1 MTFCWRGSWQGMVL
15 VEDTLITNEWEF
27 SIYFDSSGSDP
38 LREQIALDRCRFL
51 IENIFQDSLWLS
63 VEDNWNSV
71 FHNKL
76 KGHRI
81 TLPVLPFD
89 SAIAIATLSKCIA
102 ISEDHLDFQQ
112 IILSS
117 RLGEGI
123 ELTVD
128 VEDLEDI
135 EWLVKNPVHEYT
147 KDHAWFMRSNPGTCD
162 VILSTSE
169 DSIEVIRDMLDWNKY
184 DLGWEPNQ
192 EIIFTP
198 DIESDVPAPRPAKS
212 VWKPVVIDGGKNEG

>member
-15 VEDTLITNEWEF
+15 VEDTLIPNEWEF
-27 SIYFDSSGSDP
+27 SVYFDSSGSDP
-38 LREQIALDRCRFL
+38 VREQIALDRCRFL
-51 IENIFQDSLWLS
+51 VENIFQDALWLS
-63 VEDNWNSV
+63 LDDPWNTV

-81 TLPVLPFD
+81 TLPVMPFD
-89 SAIAIATLSKCIA
+89 SAIAIATLSKFII

-123 ELTVD
+123 ELTID
-128 VEDLEDI
+128 VEDLVDI

-147 KDHAWFMRSNPGTCD
+147 KEPAWFMRDNPGTCD
-162 VILSTSE
+162 VLITNE
-169 DSIEVIRDMLDWNKY
+169 DSVEVIRDMLDWNKY
-184 DLGWEPNQ
+184 DLGWEPTQ
-192 EIIFTP
+192 EVIFTP
-198 DIESDVPAPRPAKS
+198 DMGPEKPIPNPTRTI
-212 VWKPVVIDGGKNEG
+212 WKPMVIDGGKNEG